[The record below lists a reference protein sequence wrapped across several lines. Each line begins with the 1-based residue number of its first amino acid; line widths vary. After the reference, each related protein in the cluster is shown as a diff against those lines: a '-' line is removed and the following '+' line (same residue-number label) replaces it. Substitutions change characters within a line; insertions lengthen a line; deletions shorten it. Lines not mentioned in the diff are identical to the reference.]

1 MNKFKILIYTDSRGQ
16 HVPKGS
22 SHMIYGK
29 RIQEDPRFDVTL
41 CLCKMKWTTTL
52 DFLEYLETDSD
63 YYDLIILHTGI
74 VEQSPRHQSI
84 ALNSLY
90 RNEKGPY
97 DYANFSKTIGGII
110 NQKKAIFDKVF
121 GEIEMEKH
129 LKTDLGVMYE
139 NEHTVNM
146 YSLDMLQEKL
156 IPRLKRIPNLV
167 WISGNKIVPKWNGN
181 YFKERPTN
189 INLIEEYS
197 QIMLQEL
204 PWTLDLSLWSPE
216 EVKKYTCDN
225 MHLSTEGSE
234 YIYSQL
240 MTIIEKKYKHRDTLV
255 VMGNGPSMKKLDI
268 SDLRYYDTF
277 GLNMAYR
284 IFDDIAFYP
293 KYYGCFD
300 YKVIDCHR
308 EAFQKVIDE
317 YPMQR
322 YFFIRNYFT
331 GNKFSYVN
339 LNRSLKKEVFETDVT
354 KIWDIGNSGAN
365 ACHVGIGLG
374 YKKIILVGVDCKY
387 IDYLPEAEKQPNG
400 TLKIVQTPETNPNY
414 WFDSY
419 QRVGDVYNVPNAS
432 KFHEPAWELLSRL
445 GPQNGIE
452 IINCSEGSTLTCFP
466 ISLLKDLV

>member
-197 QIMLQEL
+197 
-204 PWTLDLSLWSPE
+204 
-216 EVKKYTCDN
+216 
-225 MHLSTEGSE
+225 
-234 YIYSQL
+234 
-240 MTIIEKKYKHRDTLV
+240 R
-255 VMGNGPSMKKLDI
+255 
-268 SDLRYYDTF
+268 
-277 GLNMAYR
+277 
-284 IFDDIAFYP
+284 
-293 KYYGCFD
+293 
-300 YKVIDCHR
+300 
-308 EAFQKVIDE
+308 
-317 YPMQR
+317 
-322 YFFIRNYFT
+322 
-331 GNKFSYVN
+331 
-339 LNRSLKKEVFETDVT
+339 KE
-354 KIWDIGNSGAN
+354 I
-365 ACHVGIGLG
+365 
-374 YKKIILVGVDCKY
+374 
-387 IDYLPEAEKQPNG
+387 
-400 TLKIVQTPETNPNY
+400 
-414 WFDSY
+414 
-419 QRVGDVYNVPNAS
+419 
-432 KFHEPAWELLSRL
+432 
-445 GPQNGIE
+445 
-452 IINCSEGSTLTCFP
+452 
-466 ISLLKDLV
+466 